1 MQHFDAIVLGVGGV
15 GSSALDHFARR
26 GLRVVGL
33 DRFPT
38 AHAKGSA
45 HGQTRLIRQAYF
57 EHPDYVPLL
66 KRAYA
71 LWEDLEART
80 GESLYCQSGVLQ
92 VGPRGGRIID
102 GVLASAQQHQL
113 AIDELTPREVTER
126 FPGFVVPDS
135 VAAVLE
141 TRAGFLYVEDCI
153 RAATA
158 QAVQAGATLKTDETV
173 QGWSAAPG
181 RVEVVTDKETYTASH
196 LVITAGSWAADFL
209 ADLGIKF
216 EVVRKSLY
224 WFEPQSAVYHVDNG
238 APGFIIETP
247 AGNFYG
253 FPQIDDMGVKVAEHT
268 GGYPVPDPLAVDR
281 TEHTEETERVTDFL
295 ADYLP
300 EVSTRQ
306 KHFDVCLYTLSPDRN
321 FVVDRHSEYPNV
333 SFAAG
338 LSGHGFK
345 FASVLGE
352 VLADLS
358 MGLPTSAPVDFLS
371 CRRSALF
378 TS

>member
-38 AHAKGSA
+38 AHDKGSS

-66 KRAYA
+66 KKAYA

-80 GESLYCQSGVLQ
+80 GQSLYRQSGVLQ
-92 VGPRGGRIID
+92 VGPRGGRVID
-102 GVLASAQQHQL
+102 GVLASAQQHNL

-126 FPGFVVPDS
+126 FPGFVCPDS

-141 TRAGFLYVEDCI
+141 RRAGFLFVEDCI

-158 QAVQAGATLKTDETV
+158 QAVQAGAVLRTDETV
-173 QGWSAAPG
+173 KGWSASPG

-209 ADLGIKF
+209 GDLGIRF

-224 WFEPQSAVYHVDNG
+224 WYEPRSSVYHVDNG

-247 AGNFYG
+247 GGNFYG
-253 FPQIDDMGVKVAEHT
+253 FPQISDMGVKVAEHT
-268 GGYPVPDPLAVDR
+268 GGYPVPDPLSVDP
-281 TEHTEETERVTDFL
+281 TEHAEETQRVTDFL
-295 ADYLP
+295 AEYLP
-300 EVSTRQ
+300 QVGPRQ
-306 KHFDVCLYTLSPDRN
+306 TNFDVCLYTLSPDRN
-321 FVVDRHSEYPNV
+321 FVVDRHPEYQQV

-358 MGLPTSAPVDFLS
+358 MGLPTSAPVEFLS
-371 CRRSALF
+371 SRRASLF